1 MKKSILFSGVYI
13 LFLLIRNQLVE
24 PSPCSL
30 ISFFC
35 GLYVLEPFTWIDYTE
50 FLNKFELLQF

>member
-35 GLYVLEPFTWIDYTE
+35 GLYVLEPFTWID
-50 FLNKFELLQF
+50 LQSGF